1 MSHDPNGSE
10 LEKLREAVRARITMV
25 EVCAKCDIEGRREGH
40 AFRARCPFHEEKN
53 GSFLIGG
60 RAPDRAYCF
69 GCGWSGD
76 IFAFYEKREGV
87 SHVEAVNRLASLVGL
102 SPVIPGV
109 GWAKPK
115 AKVLTALTGARR
127 FEKGEKPRLPGM
139 RALRDAEIE
148 ALAELR
154 GLSVAGVRVAAQ
166 VMRRVGCC
174 EWPLYLNKWQNR
186 WMSPCEAHWW
196 KCKMDTEE
204 CKPVQRFPAWVVTD
218 DTRWV
223 AQFRRLDGG
232 VYLKRDQ
239 RRVDGGLP
247 DAEKEGHPSSGEAKT
262 FKSWTAGTATW
273 PIGAADLSGRSNVLL
288 VEGGA
293 DMLACYHFLH
303 HFGRLRD
310 VAVVC
315 MLGAHGR
322 LAEAA
327 LAHFKGKRVRIICDA
342 DEEKVKV
349 NTRKDGTETIT
360 KSRPGLDAAERWK
373 EQLTA
378 AGAAVKTF
386 FLGDVLDADG
396 ELIVPGLVRA
406 DGTPVK
412 DTNDLV
418 YCAAEV
424 RESDDVRDAF
434 CEWKEGFGG

>member
-1 MSHDPNGSE
+1 LELLSMSHDPNRSD
-10 LEKLREAVRARITMV
+10 LEKLRDDVRARITMV
-25 EVCAKCDIEGRREGH
+25 EVCAKCGIEGRREGH
-40 AFRARCPFHEEKN
+40 AFRARCPFHEEKS

-76 IFAFYEKREGV
+76 IFAFYEQREGV
-87 SHVEAVNRLASLVGL
+87 THVEAVNRLASLLGL
-102 SPVIPGV
+102 ASVIQGV
-109 GWAKPK
+109 AWEKPK
-115 AKVLTALTGARR
+115 AKVLTPLTGARR
-127 FEKGEKPRLPGM
+127 FEKGEKPSLPKL
-139 RALRDAEIE
+139 RAAREGE
-148 ALAELR
+148 MQALAELR
-154 GLSVAGVRVAAQ
+154 GLSFAGVRTAAE
-166 VMRRVGCC
+166 VMRRVGFC

-186 WMSPCEAHWW
+186 WASPCETHWW
-196 KCKMDTEE
+196 KCKQDQAE
-204 CKPVQRFPAWVVTD
+204 CKPVPRFTAWVVTD
-218 DTRWV
+218 DSRWV
-223 AQFRRLDGG
+223 AQFRRMDGEMY
-232 VYLKRDQ
+232 VPRAA
-239 RRVDGGLP
+239 
-247 DAEKEGHPSSGEAKT
+247 AEEGKERKP
-262 FKSWTAGTATW
+262 FKSWTEGTATW
-273 PIGAADLSGRSNVLL
+273 PIGAADLAGRSNVLL

-322 LAEAA
+322 IADAA
-327 LAHFKGKRVRIICDA
+327 LPHFKGKRVRIICDA
-342 DEEKVKV
+342 DEEKVKI
-349 NTRKDGTETIT
+349 TKRKDGTETVS

-396 ELIVPGLVRA
+396 GLIVPGLVRA

-424 RESDDVRDAF
+424 RESDEVRDAF